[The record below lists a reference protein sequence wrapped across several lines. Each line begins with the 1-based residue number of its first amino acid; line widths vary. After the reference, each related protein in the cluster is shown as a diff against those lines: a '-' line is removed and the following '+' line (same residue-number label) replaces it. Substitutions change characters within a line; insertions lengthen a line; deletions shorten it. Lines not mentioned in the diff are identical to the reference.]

1 MRGATRAADPASA
14 IGKTLNS
21 PRPILVVW
29 IFIVTLIALGGVIAV
44 LAIGGRP
51 DPPTLRAAA
60 PLLDGAWRFHIGDDP
75 HWANADVDDSG
86 WETMDLTAP
95 ASSHDGDVGL
105 PNYVG
110 GWMAHGH
117 PSYRGYAWYR
127 RTVTVPAGNR
137 AWDILG
143 PTAVDDGY
151 ELYWNGV
158 RLGGS
163 GRLGA
168 SPRVVG
174 TRPMI
179 FALPADAAGTR
190 AVLAIRAFMQPGND
204 ANVDSGGMHVAPTL
218 APRPESHALY
228 RVQWWRTIAGYI
240 VEVIEPLAI
249 FALVGLALAIRP
261 RSSHPSFIGFACIAL
276 VLWAGK
282 RLDNAIVSW
291 TDLLSL
297 PTYLWL
303 TSVLWT
309 PLSLA
314 AWTFAWNRWCLHS
327 SRTIDGATLVLTAV
341 GVASGAMH
349 VMAMTRIC
357 RLGLLA
363 LLVLIVARI
372 LRGGPM
378 RNMAVA
384 TMALILVAQFAGELG
399 SIGVPGIWFPFGIGV
414 SLAQYAYA
422 IAIPLLAL
430 LIVRTLHETSNQ
442 APYGRMSA
450 QPFAWCKST
459 ANAETRG

>member
-1 MRGATRAADPASA
+1 MTSATRPAESA
-14 IGKTLNS
+14 SSIGKALDS
-21 PRPILVVW
+21 PHRILVVW
-29 IFIVTLIALGGVIAV
+29 IVIVTLIALSGVIAV

-51 DPPTLRAAA
+51 DPSALRAAA

-75 HWANADVDDSG
+75 RWANPNADDTG
-86 WETMDLTAP
+86 WETMDLSAP
-95 ASSHDGDVGL
+95 ASSNDGDVGL
-105 PNYVG
+105 PNYAA

-117 PSYRGYAWYR
+117 PGHTGYAWYR

-143 PTAVDDGY
+143 PTAVDHGY

-163 GRLGA
+163 GRLGE

-190 AVLAIRAFMQPGND
+190 AVLAIRVFMQAGYGGGD
-204 ANVDSGGMHVAPTL
+204 TSGGIHVAPTL

-228 RVQWWRTIAGYI
+228 RVQWWRTIAGYV
-240 VEVIEPLAI
+240 VEVIEPLAM
-249 FALVGLALAIRP
+249 FALIGLALAIRP
-261 RSSHPSFIGFACIAL
+261 RSSHASFIGFACIAL
-276 VLWAGK
+276 LLWAAK

-303 TSVLWT
+303 TKVLWT

-314 AWTFAWNRWCLHS
+314 AWTLAWNRWSLRS
-327 SRTIDGATLVLTAV
+327 SRAIDGATLVLAVV
-341 GVASGAMH
+341 GVAGGAMN
-349 VMAMTRIC
+349 VTAMTRIS

-363 LLVLIVARI
+363 LFALIVVRMV
-372 LRGGPM
+372 RGAPM
-378 RNMAVA
+378 RVMAIA
-384 TMALILVAQFAGELG
+384 TMALILAAHFAGELR
-399 SIGVPGIWFPFGIGV
+399 SIGVTDIWFPFGIGV
-414 SLAQYAYA
+414 TLAQYAYA
-422 IAIPLLAL
+422 IATPLLAL
-430 LIVRTLHETSNQ
+430 LIVRTLHSN
-442 APYGRMSA
+442 
-450 QPFAWCKST
+450 T
-459 ANAETRG
+459 AR

>member
-1 MRGATRAADPASA
+1 MRSATRPAEPAAS
-14 IGKTLNS
+14 IGKALNS
-21 PRPILVVW
+21 PRRILVVW
-29 IFIVTLIALGGVIAV
+29 IVIVTLVALGGVIAV

-51 DPPTLRAAA
+51 DPSTLRAAA
-60 PLLDGAWRFHIGDDP
+60 PLLDGTWRFHVGDDP
-75 HWANADVDDSG
+75 HWANADADDSG
-86 WETMDLTAP
+86 WETIDLSAP
-95 ASSHDGDVGL
+95 ASSNDGDVGL
-105 PNYVG
+105 PNYAK

-117 PSYRGYAWYR
+117 PGYRGYAWYR

-143 PTAVDDGY
+143 PTAVDHGY

-190 AVLAIRAFMQPGND
+190 AVLAIRVFMQPD
-204 ANVDSGGMHVAPTL
+204 YGGGDNGGGIHVAPTL

-228 RVQWWRTIAGYI
+228 RVEWWRTIAGYI
-240 VEVIEPLAI
+240 VEVIEPLAM
-249 FALVGLALAIRP
+249 FALVGLALVVRP
-261 RSSHPSFIGFACIAL
+261 RSSQPSFIGFACIAL
-276 VLWAGK
+276 VLWSVK

-297 PTYLWL
+297 PTYSWL
-303 TSVLWT
+303 TRVLWT

-314 AWTFAWNRWCLHS
+314 AWTLAWNRWCLRS
-327 SRTIDGATLVLTAV
+327 SRAIDGATLLLAVV
-341 GVASGAMH
+341 GVAGGAMN

-363 LLVLIVARI
+363 LLLLIVVRMV
-372 LRGGPM
+372 RGGPM
-378 RNMAVA
+378 RIMAVA
-384 TMALILVAQFAGELG
+384 TMALILIAQFSGELR
-399 SIGVPGIWFPFGIGV
+399 SIGVTDIWFPFGIGV
-414 SLAQYAYA
+414 TLAQYTYA

-430 LIVRTLHETSNQ
+430 LIVRTLAFEEREVQIEPVAT
-442 APYGRMSA
+442 G
-450 QPFAWCKST
+450 
-459 ANAETRG
+459 

>member
-1 MRGATRAADPASA
+1 MGSATRRSAEPAASSA
-14 IGKTLNS
+14 KALNS
-21 PRPILVVW
+21 PHRSLVAGIV
-29 IFIVTLIALGGVIAV
+29 IVTLIALCGVITV

-75 HWANADVDDSG
+75 RWADADADDSG
-86 WETMDLTAP
+86 WETMDLSAP
-95 ASSHDGDVGL
+95 AGSHDGDVGL

-117 PSYRGYAWYR
+117 PGYRGYAWYR

-137 AWDILG
+137 AWDVLG
-143 PTAVDDGY
+143 PTAVDNGY

-168 SPRVVG
+168 SARVVL

-179 FALPADAAGTR
+179 FALPADAAGSR
-190 AVLAIRAFMQPGND
+190 GVLAIRAFMLPGNGASAD
-204 ANVDSGGMHVAPTL
+204 GGGMHVAPTM

-228 RVQWWRTIAGYI
+228 RIEWWRTIAGYI
-240 VEVIEPLAI
+240 VDLIEPLAM
-249 FALVGLALAIRP
+249 FALVGLALAVRP
-261 RSSHPSFIGFACIAL
+261 RSSHASFIAFACIAL
-276 VLWAGK
+276 VFSAVK
-282 RLDNAIVSW
+282 RLDNSIVAW

-297 PTYLWL
+297 PTYAWL
-303 TSVLWT
+303 SGVLWM

-314 AWTFAWNRWCLHS
+314 AWTLAWNRWCLPS
-327 SRTIDGATLVLTAV
+327 SRAIDGATLVLAV
-341 GVASGAMH
+341 AGVAAGAMDN
-349 VMAMTRIC
+349 MAMTLIC

-363 LLVLIVARI
+363 LLVLIALRMA
-372 LRGGPM
+372 RGGSM
-378 RNMAVA
+378 RIMAVA
-384 TMALILVAQFAGELG
+384 TMAVILVAQFAGELG

-414 SLAQYAYA
+414 SRTQYAYA

-430 LIVRTLHETSNQ
+430 LIARTLHSKKGLDGV
-442 APYGRMSA
+442 GRGQLLEEVPLSLNTTGR
-450 QPFAWCKST
+450 S
-459 ANAETRG
+459 

>member
-1 MRGATRAADPASA
+1 MGSR
-14 IGKTLNS
+14 
-21 PRPILVVW
+21 ILVVW
-29 IFIVTLIALGGVIAV
+29 IVVVTLIALGAVIAV

-75 HWANADVDDSG
+75 HWANADADDSG
-86 WETMDLTAP
+86 WETLDLSAP

-105 PNYVG
+105 PNYVA

-117 PSYRGYAWYR
+117 PGYQGYAWYR

-137 AWDILG
+137 AWDVLG
-143 PTAVDDGY
+143 PTAVDHGY

-158 RLGGS
+158 RLGGL

-190 AVLAIRAFMQPGND
+190 AVLAIRAFMQPGYGAND
-204 ANVDSGGMHVAPTL
+204 DNGGGIHIAPTL

-228 RVQWWRTIAGYI
+228 RVQWWRSIAGYI
-240 VEVIEPLAI
+240 VEVVEPLTM
-249 FALVGLALAIRP
+249 FALVGLALAVRP
-261 RSSHPSFIGFACIAL
+261 RSSHPSFIALTCIAL
-276 VLWAGK
+276 VLSAVK

-303 TSVLWT
+303 IQVLWM

-314 AWTFAWNRWCLHS
+314 TWTLAWNRWCPRS
-327 SRTIDGATLVLTAV
+327 SRAIDGAALVLGAV
-341 GVASGAMH
+341 GVAGGAMH
-349 VMAMTRIC
+349 VMAMTHIY

-363 LLVLIVARI
+363 LLALVVVRMV
-372 LRGGPM
+372 RGGPM
-378 RNMAVA
+378 RIMAVA
-384 TMALILVAQFAGELG
+384 TMALILVAQFADEL
-399 SIGVPGIWFPFGIGV
+399 SSVGVPGIWFPFGIGV
-414 SLAQYAYA
+414 SRTQYAYA

-430 LIVRTLHETSNQ
+430 LIVRTLDS
-442 APYGRMSA
+442 
-450 QPFAWCKST
+450 KSHRSRT
-459 ANAETRG
+459 LAGIPASI